1 MKGYIHSIETLGAL
15 DGPGL
20 RVVVFFQGCPM
31 RCKYCQNPD
40 TWALKDG
47 ILTDT
52 NTLIKKIENYKPYFG
67 VKGGITV
74 SGGEPFMQAEFLLDL
89 LKNLKKRKIKTVVDT
104 CGYYLSSTVKKCIE
118 YMDFV
123 LLDIKHTVNTEHK
136 KLTGKS
142 LTNVLKFLNYC
153 CSQRKKLWIR
163 QVIIPGINDTKKD
176 MQQLACLVKDCKSIQ
191 KIELLPYHL
200 MGKWKW
206 KKLGKKYLLQKKKGP
221 TPEKIRKLKIYLSR
235 QLKCADEI

>member
-40 TWALKDG
+40 TWLMKDG

-52 NTLIKKIENYKPYFG
+52 KTLIKKIENYKPYFG
-67 VKGGITV
+67 LLGGVTV
-74 SGGEPFMQAEFLLDL
+74 SGGEPFMQTKFLMSL
-89 LKNLKKRKIKTVVDT
+89 LKSLEKRKIKTVIDT
-104 CGYYLSSTVKKCIE
+104 CGYYLSLTVKNCLK
-118 YMDFV
+118 YTDLV
-123 LLDIKHTVNTEHK
+123 LLDIKHTVDAKHK
-136 KLTGKS
+136 KLTGKPLS
-142 LTNVLKFLNYC
+142 NMLKFFNYC
-153 CSQRKKLWIR
+153 CSQRKKIWIR

-176 MQQLACLVKDCKSIQ
+176 MQQLASFVKNCKTVQ
-191 KIELLPYHL
+191 KVELLPYHS

-206 KKLGKKYLLQKKKGP
+206 KKLGKKYSFRGKKEP
-221 TPEKIRKLKIYLSR
+221 TPEKIRELQAFLSGELKYLN
-235 QLKCADEI
+235 